1 MVSPRLFARR
11 AIRDL
16 DALRVVAVA
25 SDRSTVLDFSACGSR
40 ILIFFW
46 EIANVSKI
54 TMYLDEMLNP
64 RMTQCEV
71 H

>member
-1 MVSPRLFARR
+1 MVNPLLFARS
-11 AIRDL
+11 AIGGL

-40 ILIFFW
+40 IQIFFLESVNIW
-46 EIANVSKI
+46 EITI
-54 TMYLDEMLNP
+54 ILGGMLDP
-64 RMTQCEV
+64 GTIQYEV